1 MTMQITVVGDEI
13 RVDGVTVGLI
23 QGGPHKE
30 SEILRSSLRSSPD
43 LICEMGGP
51 ASFVD
56 EGLREEL
63 EAAED
68 ECRDLRGDVDRLEG
82 ELDEANG
89 EIDKFVAA
97 IENAIDEL
105 KNEDPAEALEI
116 LGKALDA

>member
-1 MTMQITVVGDEI
+1 MQITVVGDEI

-82 ELDEANG
+82 ELDETKG
-89 EIDKFVAA
+89 KVDGLELA
-97 IENAIDEL
+97 IEDAMEKLHASAVD
-105 KNEDPAEALEI
+105 EALEI